1 MERQMNGP
9 TSSKTAAGRSWRRTF
24 VPGLLSAILAMPPA
38 FAGSLGMVTPDR
50 WRPHADVG
58 VLDGV
63 TLRIHWYDSVELLR
77 EAAVARDLSGVD
89 LHGFSILRRNTAT
102 GEWVCDVFV
111 VKLRGAL
118 VDNDRTVTFGHEVL
132 HCVGLR
138 HE

>member
-1 MERQMNGP
+1 MTGP
-9 TSSKTAAGRSWRRTF
+9 TSSMPAAAKRRRRTF
-24 VPGLLSAILAMPPA
+24 VLGLLSTILALPSA
-38 FAGSLGMVTPDR
+38 FAGPVGTVTPDR

-58 VLDGV
+58 VLEHV
-63 TLRIHWYDSVELLR
+63 TLRVHWYDSIDLLR
-77 EAAVARDLSGVD
+77 EAAVGHDLSGDD
-89 LHGFSILRRNTAT
+89 LHGFSILRRNTTT

-111 VKLRGAL
+111 VRMRGAL